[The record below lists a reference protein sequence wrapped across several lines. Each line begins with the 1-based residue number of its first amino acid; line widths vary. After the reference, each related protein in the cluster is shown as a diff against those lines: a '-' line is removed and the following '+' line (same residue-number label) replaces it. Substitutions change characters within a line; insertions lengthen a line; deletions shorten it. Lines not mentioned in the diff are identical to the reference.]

1 MEIEM
6 KHKKISIWVTSLGLA
21 LILLLG
27 ACQTANPSP
36 VPAEPTAPSA
46 DTSAS
51 ADTVLKLRIGVT
63 PVPHAEIV
71 NFVKDSLA
79 PKANLIIEVIEFTD
93 YVLPNVAL
101 ADGSIDVNFFQH
113 LPYLEDYNSEHN
125 TQLIAISSIHIEPLG
140 IYSQKYKSLDEIP
153 AGAQVA
159 IPNDATNGGR
169 ALELLKTAG
178 LLELKEAS
186 DFKATVDDITDNP
199 RELKII
205 ELEAAQL
212 PRSLEDTDIAVINGN
227 YALEAGL
234 VPAKDALA
242 LEPVENNPY
251 ANVLVVNSGRENE
264 PAIQAFVSLMTSQEV
279 KDFIEDKYQG
289 SVIPAFN
296 VKTVNPI

>member
-264 PAIQAFVSLMTSQEV
+264 PAVQAFVSLMTSQEV

>member
-1 MEIEM
+1 M

-264 PAIQAFVSLMTSQEV
+264 PAVQAFVSLMTSQEV

>member
-1 MEIEM
+1 M

-36 VPAEPTAPSA
+36 APAEPTAPSA

-186 DFKATVDDITDNP
+186 DFKATVDDIIDNP
-199 RELKII
+199 KELKII
-205 ELEAAQL
+205 ELKPSAAG
-212 PRSLEDTDIAVINGN
+212 SLEDTDIAVINGN

>member
-1 MEIEM
+1 M

-36 VPAEPTAPSA
+36 APAEPTAPSA

-186 DFKATVDDITDNP
+186 DFKATVDDIIDNP
-199 RELKII
+199 KELKII

>member
-1 MEIEM
+1 M

-186 DFKATVDDITDNP
+186 DFKATVDDIIDNP
-199 RELKII
+199 KELKII

>member
-1 MEIEM
+1 M

-36 VPAEPTAPSA
+36 APAEPTAPSA

-51 ADTVLKLRIGVT
+51 SDTVLKLRIGVT

-186 DFKATVDDITDNP
+186 DFKATVDDIIDNP
-199 RELKII
+199 KELKII

-279 KDFIEDKYQG
+279 KDFIEEKYQG
-289 SVIPAFN
+289 SVIPAFK
-296 VKTVNPI
+296 VKTFKPI

>member
-1 MEIEM
+1 M

-186 DFKATVDDITDNP
+186 DFKATVDDIIDNP
-199 RELKII
+199 KELKII

-264 PAIQAFVSLMTSQEV
+264 PAVQAFVSLMTSQEV